1 MQKNEKITTC
11 NVRNEFDERWYGET
25 HLVKCVIMRLKMKV
39 KVSYRSEVEI
49 VRVLGDEW
57 MNLEMERTSV
67 AYTVLR
73 LFILCVYVSEWV
85 RDQWRKERGK
95 MAWYWLFDCPLIN
108 FIFFLYKNFFFSM
121 TMKQKRNCL
130 MKKNVCIN
138 VYCN

>member
-73 LFILCVYVSEWV
+73 LFILFVYVSEGPMKK
-85 RDQWRKERGK
+85 REGENG
-95 MAWYWLFDCPLIN
+95 MILTFWLPLN
-108 FIFFLYKNFFFSM
+108 QFFFIFFYIKTFFSVWLW
-121 TMKQKRNCL
+121 N
-130 MKKNVCIN
+130 KKEIVWWKKMFA
-138 VYCN
+138 